1 MNKYEIIQGD
11 DKDGTRIEM
20 RFRREEL
27 NSIVEELT
35 QVYPGFR
42 EWVESP
48 NNRFFFREVV
58 NVAINRYSNQLT
70 ETDDTIAKTAF
81 DYFNDHPASPP
92 QAITKSN

>member
-11 DKDGTRIEM
+11 DKDGTRLEM

-48 NNRFFFREVV
+48 DNRFFFREIV
-58 NVAINRYSNQLT
+58 NTAIERMKTQL
-70 ETDDTIAKTAF
+70 F
-81 DYFNDHPASPP
+81 P
-92 QAITKSN
+92 